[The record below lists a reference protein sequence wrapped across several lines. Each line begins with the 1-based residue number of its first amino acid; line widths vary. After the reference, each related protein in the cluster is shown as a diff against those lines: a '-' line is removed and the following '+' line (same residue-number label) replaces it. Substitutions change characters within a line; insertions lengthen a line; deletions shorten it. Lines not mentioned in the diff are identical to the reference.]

1 MRFKLIIGLV
11 LALMLVASIVAL
23 AAQDD
28 DGFGLNVQPPSKT
41 DGAVTETPTGIPVV
55 ATVTLG
61 GATLPVKQD
70 YKAIFATIT
79 ANLPAGA
86 KRKINVANFIMNNS
100 TTVHPYPAQIRIKQ
114 VTAISTASTTWRVS
128 FYGLSTFEDA
138 SYSLDSYLSSVN
150 FGNLTAAPYGA
161 DYTQDV
167 QCDEP
172 YIDFDRTRVLHVTAW
187 NTGTSSARLFL
198 IFIYE

>member
-1 MRFKLIIGLV
+1 MKNLIFGTALLISLV
-11 LALMLVASIVAL
+11 FGVIAF
-23 AAQDD
+23 AAQD
-28 DGFGLNVQPPSKT
+28 DGFGLNVQPPPKT
-41 DGAVTETPTGIPVV
+41 DGAVMKTPTGIPVV

-61 GATLPVKQD
+61 GATLPVRQD

-114 VTAISTASTTWRVS
+114 GTAISTASTTWRVS
-128 FYGLSTFEDA
+128 FYGRSTFEGT
-138 SYSLDSYLSSVN
+138 SYNLDTYQSSMN
-150 FGNLTAAPYGA
+150 FGNLTAAPFGT

-167 QCDEP
+167 QSDMP
-172 YIDFDRTRVLHVTAW
+172 YVDFDRSRVLHVVVW

-198 IFIYE
+198 MFIYE

>member
-1 MRFKLIIGLV
+1 MRKILFGTALIICLV
-11 LALMLVASIVAL
+11 FGVIAF
-23 AAQDD
+23 AAQD
-28 DGFGLNVQPPSKT
+28 DGFGLNVQPPPKT
-41 DGAVTETPTGIPVV
+41 DGAVTKTPSGMPVV

-79 ANLPAGA
+79 ANLAGGA
-86 KRKINVANFIMNNS
+86 KRKINIANFIMNNS

-114 VTAISTASTTWRVS
+114 ATAISTASTTWRVS
-128 FYGLSTFEDA
+128 LYGRSTFEGT
-138 SYSLDSYLSSVN
+138 SYSLDTYLSSIN

-161 DYTQDV
+161 DYVQDV

-172 YIDFDRTRVLHVTAW
+172 YVDFDKTRVLHVTVW
-187 NTGTSSARLFL
+187 NTGVTAARLFL
-198 IFIYE
+198 VFIYE